1 MQATGKRLIAYV
13 AISNDRF
20 NSLVIAASRLAAL
33 EINAEPLRYRKAKVM
48 GIHLSTELES
58 DW

>member
-1 MQATGKRLIAYV
+1 MQASGKRLIAYISV
-13 AISNDRF
+13 SNDRF
-20 NSLVIAASRLAAL
+20 NSLIIAASRLVAL

>member
-13 AISNDRF
+13 AVDNDRF
-20 NSLVIAASRLAAL
+20 NSLIIVASRLVAV
-33 EINAEPLRYRKAKVM
+33 EINAEPLRYRRAKVM